1 MIVTGEFPV
10 PPAWQA
16 GISVRQHAGC
26 GGKRKTVLY
35 GDYSGL
41 SVNFRENISIQVLRE
56 KYATQHAIGVV
67 SWFEFDSRVTNNQK
81 LAALVQNLPNGGG
94 GRIGRPSPFVGVTF

>member
-1 MIVTGEFPV
+1 M
-10 PPAWQA
+10 
-16 GISVRQHAGC
+16 
-26 GGKRKTVLY
+26 LY

-81 LAALVQNLPNGGG
+81 LAALVQK
-94 GRIGRPSPFVGVTF
+94 SA